1 MSTENEPAFPIHWEN
16 HSEGMTKREYAAIAL
31 KVPTSGTEWLD
42 DMIRESLRNDFA
54 AKVIQG
60 AISSCAARGEV
71 AMLLAGLSY
80 EIADAMLAV
89 KEKS

>member
-54 AKVIQG
+54 AKAMQALISESIETPHDYV
-60 AISSCAARGEV
+60 AIDAYSYTNAMMKARE
-71 AMLLAGLSY
+71 A
-80 EIADAMLAV
+80 
-89 KEKS
+89 